1 MGRHFSHRRI
11 ALFCTFFAVMPFAG
25 VAEPAPT
32 GSPESAAAKL
42 TPLEAGARYG
52 QALGV
57 LEICIGSKT
66 TDKVAALQA
75 AYTGDDATTF
85 KAQATKVYEA
95 WVKVKNCSNKTD
107 PNQCKIIMDRSCE
120 AAFNEIGPNGTAAP
134 GLVTPFKP

>member
-1 MGRHFSHRRI
+1 MRHQPSHGRVG
-11 ALFCTFFAVMPFAG
+11 LFCTFVLALVPSA
-25 VAEPAPT
+25 VAEPA
-32 GSPESAAAKL
+32 AAPPAPSSAKL

-66 TDKVAALQA
+66 TEKVAALQA
-75 AYTGDDATTF
+75 AYTGDDAAIF
-85 KAQATKVYEA
+85 KGQATKVYEA
-95 WVKVKNCSNKTD
+95 WVKVKNCTNKTD

-120 AAFNEIGPNGTAAP
+120 SAFKEIGPDGTAAP